1 MADVATLGLEVRSD
15 QVEKGTRALDKMSG
29 AAKRAEAAVNGFSST
44 SSGAASAASRLAA
57 GTNNAEAG
65 LERVAG
71 AARQAQQSLRLASAA
86 ANDNIK
92 AASKFNTAN
101 IAAQFQDIAVS
112 AQMGMGA
119 FQIGLQQG
127 TQLAAVISMMENPL
141 RGLGAA
147 FMSVISPVS
156 LLTIGL
162 VSLSAAG
169 LQMVDWPKRAS
180 QALIFLADNLKA
192 IAPYA
197 ATAAGAL
204 ALIYAPSVIAG
215 MVTLIAWMGR
225 LSVAAISMGA
235 SFALA
240 NPATALV
247 AGFAAAV
254 IAANVFRDEL
264 KSIFG
269 RDIVADAKNAANA
282 IIGMFIGGYRG
293 IVAAWSILPDAFG
306 DLSIQAANSFLSG
319 IQYMVREAVSLVNGM
334 IASMNGAIRG
344 GFETIGLDRALAP
357 QFPDLGPLKKYKFN
371 KVDNPYAGSAK
382 SFDDSFLKSIQDAQ
396 KTDYV
401 GGMYSAI
408 ESGASAAADK
418 LRELAKG
425 LTDVDDK
432 SKKGRK
438 RRGKTD
444 AEYYQD
450 IIDGADRRIAS
461 LLVEQQALGMTEE
474 AANALR
480 YEQEMLNQ
488 AQQHGIDL
496 TPKQADYIKMLA
508 GTMAGLESAIQKAQ
522 DAINFAKDTT
532 KGFFSDMA
540 NGLANGRG
548 LWGSLAD
555 AAVNA
560 INKIADAL
568 IDSGIESLFGGGG
581 IGKWIGSLFG
591 GGGLGGAADPWSG
604 LRLASGGYVTG
615 PGSATSDSIPA
626 WLSNG
631 EFVMNAK
638 ATKAFG
644 PWLQAMNDNKVRG
657 FAYGGPVDG
666 NVVSM
671 PSRSTL
677 PSVREAAVAGGQQTV
692 RVITET
698 RFVNDGNFQNYI
710 KSEVEEGSA
719 KTFKA
724 GIQKYDKGGAVRAA
738 RDLRQVNQRGYA
750 K

>member
-1 MADVATLGLEVRSD
+1 MADIATLGLEVNSGQVDNATRS
-15 QVEKGTRALDKMSG
+15 LNKM
-29 AAKRAEAAVNGFSST
+29 
-44 SSGAASAASRLAA
+44 
-57 GTNNAEAG
+57 
-65 LERVAG
+65 AG
-71 AARQAQQSLRLASAA
+71 AARVAEQAASGFTGVATKAASSLGLWTDKAGRLRNATGQFASMQEKSAAAALASAGALDEQSAAALRASQSYKQFGSA

-127 TQLAAVISMMENPL
+127 TQLAAVVSMMENPL

-162 VSLSAAG
+162 VSLAAAG
-169 LQMVDWPKRAS
+169 LQMVDWPKRVA
-180 QALIFLADNLKA
+180 QALILLADNLKI

-197 ATAAGAL
+197 TAAAAGL
-204 ALIYAPSVIAG
+204 ALIYSPQIIGGVVS
-215 MVTLIAWMGR
+215 LIAWLGR
-225 LSVAAISMGA
+225 LSVAAVTTAAAMA
-235 SFALA
+235 AA
-240 NPATALV
+240 NPGAAFVLGITAAV
-247 AGFAAAV
+247 AAAN
-254 IAANVFRDEL
+254 IFRDEL
-264 KSIFG
+264 QQILG
-269 RDIVADAKNAANA
+269 IDIVGEAKKGVNKIIGFFVGAYNA
-282 IIGMFIGGYRG
+282 ISAMWKNLPTLFSAVGKE
-293 IVAAWSILPDAFG
+293 AWNALVSQFEKESLWVEIAGKRFTLFEG
-306 DLSIQAANSFLSG
+306 LDLSTLKSDLSD
-319 IQYMVREAVSLVNGM
+319 IEKSALSTSKAFVD
-334 IASMNGAIRG
+334 ASTGDVDYLG
-344 GFETIGLDRALAP
+344 GFTDAIGR
-357 QFPDLGPLKKYKFN
+357 
-371 KVDNPYAGSAK
+371 
-382 SFDDSFLKSIQDAQ
+382 
-396 KTDYV
+396 
-401 GGMYSAI
+401 
-408 ESGASAAADK
+408 GASAASNK

-581 IGKWIGSLFG
+581 VSKWIGSLFG

-677 PSVREAAVAGGQQTV
+677 PSVREAAVSGSQQTV
-692 RVITET
+692 RIITET

>member
-1 MADVATLGLEVRSD
+1 M
-15 QVEKGTRALDKMSG
+15 
-29 AAKRAEAAVNGFSST
+29 
-44 SSGAASAASRLAA
+44 
-57 GTNNAEAG
+57 
-65 LERVAG
+65 
-71 AARQAQQSLRLASAA
+71 A
-86 ANDNIK
+86 ANDNIR

-169 LQMVDWPKRAS
+169 LQMVDWPKRTA

-197 ATAAGAL
+197 ATAAAAL

-225 LSVAAISMGA
+225 VSVAAISMGA

-254 IAANVFRDEL
+254 IATNLFRDEL
-264 KSIFG
+264 TRIFG
-269 RDIVADAKNAANA
+269 LDIVGAAKSGVNA
-282 IIGMFIGGYRG
+282 IIGVFVGSYNA
-293 IVAAWSILPDAFG
+293 IVNGWSALPGAFA
-306 DLSIQAANSFLSG
+306 DLSIQVANNFLGG
-319 IQYMVREAVSLVNGM
+319 IQYMVRETVSLVNGM
-334 IASMNGAIRG
+334 IISINGSLRN
-344 GFETIGLDRALAP
+344 GFEALGMDREGAP
-357 QFPDLGPLKKYKFN
+357 QFPDLGPLRNYKISQIE
-371 KVDNPYAGSAK
+371 NPYAGQAQA
-382 SFDDSFLKSIQDAQ
+382 FDNGVLKSIQDAQ

-508 GTMAGLESAIQKAQ
+508 GTMAGLESAIQKTQ

-540 NGLANGRG
+540 DGLANGRG
-548 LWGSLAD
+548 LWGALAD

-581 IGKWIGSLFG
+581 ISKWIGSLFG
-591 GGGLGGAADPWSG
+591 GGGVGGAADPWSG

-666 NVVSM
+666 NVVSI
-671 PSRSTL
+671 PSHSTL

-692 RVITET
+692 RIITET